1 MIRDQGRDR
10 QLANDVMLL
19 SVLFRGEQKIFRS

>member
-19 SVLFRGEQKIFRS
+19 SVLFRDEQKIFRS